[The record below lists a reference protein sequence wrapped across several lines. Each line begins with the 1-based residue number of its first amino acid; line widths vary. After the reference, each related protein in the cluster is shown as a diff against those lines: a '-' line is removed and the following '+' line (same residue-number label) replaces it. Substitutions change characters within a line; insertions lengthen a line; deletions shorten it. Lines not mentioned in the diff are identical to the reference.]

1 VNDKERLSDLS
12 EFLKLVLFSGW
23 VKPEGGN
30 KPVSAMLVARFESG
44 KTSVLGQF
52 MGAKGVLYMSDVTEY
67 GLVKQ
72 YLDPLSKGQ
81 IKHIIIP
88 DFIKSINRKKTTVD
102 TLITFF
108 NSLIEEGIVNISTFA
123 LRLELKKPIKAALL
137 TSIAVE
143 DFTRMQ
149 RRLAAIGFL
158 SRFMIL
164 SYDYDKNYI
173 KTIMHEI
180 AQSHGEWAQDKLRLP
195 GSEVRVHLPGGL
207 AEQMIPR
214 AEAIGERLHSYGFRA
229 MHMLMSLVKASALSD
244 RRDEVNMDD
253 IVRVLRLSEDYLGL
267 RYNRIGISGKVERQL
282 PLMSNGK
289 AK

>member
-1 VNDKERLSDLS
+1 MTERLSDLT
-12 EFLKLVLFSGW
+12 EMVKLVLFSGW

-30 KPVSAMLVARFESG
+30 KPVSAMLVAKFESG

-52 MGAKGVLYMSDVTEY
+52 MGAKGTLYLTDVTEY
-67 GLVKQ
+67 GLIKK

-108 NSLIEEGIVNISTFA
+108 NSLVEEGIMNISTFA
-123 LRLELKKPIKAALL
+123 LQLELKKPIRAALL

-143 DFTRMQ
+143 DFNRMQ
-149 RRLAAIGFL
+149 KRLAAIGFL

-164 SYDYDKNYI
+164 SYDYDKKYI
-173 KTIMHEI
+173 RDVLREI
-180 AQSHGEWAQDKLRLP
+180 AQSKGEWSPVKLKLP
-195 GSEVRVHLPGGL
+195 NAEVQVNLPGGL
-207 AEQMIPR
+207 AQQMTPR

-229 MHMLMSLVKASALSD
+229 LHMLMSLAKASALSD
-244 RRDEVNMDD
+244 GRDEVTLEDV
-253 IVRVLRLSEDYLGL
+253 VRVLRLSEDYLGL
-267 RYNRIGISGKVERQL
+267 RYSKIGTSGTVEHQI
-282 PLMSNGK
+282 PLDIGGLSRP
-289 AK
+289 A